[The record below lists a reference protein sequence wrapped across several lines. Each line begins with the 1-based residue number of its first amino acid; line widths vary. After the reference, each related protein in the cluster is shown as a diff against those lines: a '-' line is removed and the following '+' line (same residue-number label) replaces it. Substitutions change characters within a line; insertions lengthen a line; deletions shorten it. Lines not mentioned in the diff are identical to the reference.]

1 MAIHPVF
8 VHFHTGILAASAAVA
23 MLCLLLRIGFKDSI
37 NTPGSRWARIFH
49 QADIF
54 MYVGGI
60 IGFLGLIAGAVTG
73 FMEPDYPMAVLEAS
87 AIMRF
92 KILWSVVTM
101 EIYLFLIIVRAKLGD
116 RIWVKPRTY
125 IPYATL
131 IIIGGGFMVLMA
143 ALGGLAVYGESIMA
157 PLFDWAGIPW
167 P

>member
-8 VHFHTGILAASAAVA
+8 VHFHTGILSATAAVV
-23 MLCLLLRIGFKDSI
+23 LLNLFLRIAFKDSI
-37 NTPGSRWARIFH
+37 NTPGSRAARIFH
-49 QADIF
+49 QADVF
-54 MYVGGI
+54 MYVGSI
-60 IGFLGLIAGAVTG
+60 IGLLGLIAGAVTG
-73 FMEPDYPMAVLEAS
+73 FMEPDYPMAVLEGS

-116 RIWVKPRTY
+116 RIWVRPSTY

-131 IIIGGGFMVLMA
+131 ILIGGAFMILMG
-143 ALGGLAVYGESIMA
+143 ALGGLAVYSESIMA
-157 PLFDWAGIPW
+157 PLLDWAGIPW